1 LIEDEYKNRLTKK
14 FLKQVAMKVL
24 EAEQTG
30 DNVELGILITSQEK
44 IRELNREYREK
55 DEPTDVL
62 AFQMITEQVQKAI
75 DLFIV
80 PPDNI
85 RHLGEV
91 VISYPQAVI
100 QAREHKHTVK
110 KEIAVLLIHGILHL
124 LGYDHEK
131 PSDER
136 KMKPREEAILELV
149 TREDTEEFTR

>member
-1 LIEDEYKNRLTKK
+1 MIEDEYKNRLTKK